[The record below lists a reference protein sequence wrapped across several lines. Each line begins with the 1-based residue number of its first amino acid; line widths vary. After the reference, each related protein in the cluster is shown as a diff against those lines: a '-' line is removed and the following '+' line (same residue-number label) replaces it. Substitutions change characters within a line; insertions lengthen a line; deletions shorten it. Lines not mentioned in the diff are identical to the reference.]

1 MFEDEPAEIPKGE
14 FEQIVESLNRIT
26 DERDKAIEALQDIQN
41 KLSDLE
47 YDIAMALND
56 IYRQEI

>member
-1 MFEDEPAEIPKGE
+1 MFEDEPAEIPRGE

-56 IYRQEI
+56 IYR

>member
-56 IYRQEI
+56 IYR

>member
-1 MFEDEPAEIPKGE
+1 MFEDETAEIPRGE

-56 IYRQEI
+56 IYR